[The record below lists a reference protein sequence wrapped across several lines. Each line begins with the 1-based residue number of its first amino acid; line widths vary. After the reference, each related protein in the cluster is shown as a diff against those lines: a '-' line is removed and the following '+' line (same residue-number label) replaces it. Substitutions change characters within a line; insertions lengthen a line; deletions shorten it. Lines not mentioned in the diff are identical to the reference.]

1 MLSLTSILIHSEAVP
16 EEAKSALRAAH
27 EAPPGGRKEQLEHAA
42 RTLYQSTDLECGE
55 VRDLVGLP
63 DGVCR

>member
-16 EEAKSALRAAH
+16 EEAKTALRAAH
-27 EAPPGGRKEQLEHAA
+27 EAPPSGREEQLEQAA
-42 RTLYQSTDLECGE
+42 RTLYHSTDLECGE

-63 DGVCR
+63 EGSCR